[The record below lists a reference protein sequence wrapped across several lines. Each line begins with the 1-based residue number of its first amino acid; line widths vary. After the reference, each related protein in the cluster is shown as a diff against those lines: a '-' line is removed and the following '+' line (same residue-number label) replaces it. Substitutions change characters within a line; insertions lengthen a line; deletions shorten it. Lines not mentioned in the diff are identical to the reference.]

1 MASGGLASY
10 GFGQVCPPKPGTVRD
25 RLWVFCNPINA
36 DYDIVRKRSVMS
48 PFESAVYMGV
58 PNIIMT
64 NQYPGAGEEGMY
76 RKIGY
81 KPWEPPFEQ
90 YAFPLKMLKRVVWSI
105 VGASGVTK
113 DAERKQVMAMAFQI
127 PNIVGV
133 YMDDFF
139 RDKTEATMASL
150 TLDEVRDIRR
160 QLKGPGKKLDLYVT
174 LYTNQLD
181 RPIGGYLELCDVISL
196 STWETAELANLEA
209 NLTKLEKLAPKSRIL
224 LSCYTAEFDAK
235 RTPQWTALPVPAM
248 QHQCEVGLRW
258 LRQGRIGGIC
268 IYGNFL
274 DFDWEAMRWAREWI
288 QKVGE
293 TKL

>member
-1 MASGGLASY
+1 
-10 GFGQVCPPKPGTVRD
+10 
-25 RLWVFCNPINA
+25 
-36 DYDIVRKRSVMS
+36 MS

-64 NQYPGAGEEGMY
+64 NQYPGPGEEEMY

-90 YAFPLKMLKRVVWSI
+90 YAFPLRMLKRVVWSI
-105 VGASGVTK
+105 VGAGGVTK
-113 DAERKQVMAMAFQI
+113 ESERKQVMAMAFKI

-139 RDKTEATMASL
+139 TDKKEGPIASL
-150 TLDEVRDIRR
+150 TLDQLQDIRR
-160 QLKGPGKKLDLYVT
+160 QLKGPTKKLELYVT

-181 RPIGGYLELCDVISL
+181 RPIGGYLELCDVISIA
-196 STWETAELANLEA
+196 TWDPADLPNLEA
-209 NLTKLEKLAPKSRIL
+209 NLTKLGKLAPKSRII
-224 LSCYTAEFDAK
+224 LSCYTAAFHAK
-235 RTPQWTALPVPAM
+235 QTPGWTALPVPAM

-258 LRQGRIGGIC
+258 LRQGRIDGIC

-274 DFDWEAMRWAREWI
+274 DFDWDAMRWAREWI
-288 QKVGE
+288 QRVGE
-293 TKL
+293 IKL